1 MVYVDVLVSAWLALV
16 AVTALRPRRRGRL
29 AALAYPIGWIAGELP
44 LQAILLE
51 LALLGLVA
59 WTGWP
64 VRWWEDTAVS
74 VLALVVVGANLALW
88 GASLGARRVV
98 ARALAESERPLSP
111 APDVYGKWWRTLL
124 QLPVHPRAMTLV
136 RDVPYGP
143 EARHRLD
150 LWYYGTPE
158 GAPVVLYLHGGAW
171 IFGDKREQGRPML
184 HEFAA
189 RGWLVVTANYR
200 LAPAHPW
207 PAQIEDVTRTLG
219 WLKQEVARYGG
230 DPDRI
235 VVAGGSAGGH
245 LAALL
250 ALSGEDPTWRP
261 EDLAVEDWSVRGAI
275 PLYGVLEMTGDE
287 AHWRGLGAGLRHLLE
302 HRVVQRPYEGHE
314 ALYRAISPLHRIT
327 PDSPP
332 FLVVQGVTDT
342 LVEVNV
348 ARGFVEEFRAASP
361 SLCYYVELPLT
372 QHAFDVTA
380 SPRTSAVTRAA
391 VAFAEA
397 VAHPRRPLDDDL
409 LAAYA
414 VPPTALA
421 VAGEDPVALAARE
434 GDYVVVTSDHP
445 NSVLVDDQVLAASR
459 AELDAL
465 VARRG
470 WRSRESVARDP
481 SGEWP
486 DEHGR
491 ALWIDDESAGALARR
506 FGQVAYYRV
515 TPRGVEVV
523 PA

>member
-1 MVYVDVLVSAWLALV
+1 MDVLVSLWLALV

-44 LQAILLE
+44 VQAIVLE

-59 WTGWP
+59 GTGWP
-64 VRWWEDTAVS
+64 TRWWEDAAVS
-74 VLALVVVGANLALW
+74 VLALVVLAANLALLA
-88 GASLGARRVV
+88 ASVGARRHV
-98 ARALAESERPLSP
+98 ARALAGAERPLVP
-111 APDVYGKWWRTLL
+111 AAPDRYGRWWRTLA
-124 QLPVHPRAMTLV
+124 QLPIHPRSMTLV

-158 GAPVVLYLHGGAW
+158 AAPVILYLHGGAW
-171 IFGDKREQGRPML
+171 TFGDKREQGRPML

-219 WLKQEVARYGG
+219 WLKSEVARYGG

-250 ALSGEDPTWRP
+250 GLASEDPTWRP
-261 EDLAVEDWSVRGAI
+261 ADLAVADWSVRGVI
-275 PLYGVLEMTGDE
+275 SLYGVLEMTGDE
-287 AHWRGLGAGLRHLLE
+287 THWRGLGRGLRHLLE
-302 HRVVQRPYEGHE
+302 HRVVQRPYDGHE
-314 ALYRAISPLHRIT
+314 DLYRAISPLHRIT
-327 PDSPP
+327 PAAPP

-342 LVEVNV
+342 LVDVSV
-348 ARGFVEEFRAASP
+348 ARGFVEAFRDRCAA
-361 SLCYYVELPLT
+361 LCYHVELPLT

-380 SPRTSAVTRAA
+380 SPRTTAVTRAA
-391 VAFAEA
+391 VAFADV
-397 VAHPRRPLDDDL
+397 VAAPRRALDDEL
-409 LAAYA
+409 RAAYGA
-414 VPPTALA
+414 PPTELL
-421 VAGEDPVALAARE
+421 VEGEDPVTVAARE
-434 GDYVVVTSDHP
+434 GDYVVVTPDHP
-445 NSVLVDDQVLAASR
+445 NSVLVPDEVLTERR
-459 AELDAL
+459 AELARL

-470 WRSRESVARDP
+470 WRSRASVARDP
-481 SGEWP
+481 RGSWP
-486 DEHGR
+486 DEHGL
-491 ALWIDDESAGALARR
+491 ALWVDDVAARALARR

-515 TPRGVEVV
+515 TTAGVEVV
-523 PA
+523 AA